1 MKFCNSSTLQELDLQ
16 DKLGDNIGVH
26 IERAEATLEQA
37 VDDFPMQSVIFDTS
51 RQETL
56 TLVVFSCAAF

>member
-26 IERAEATLEQA
+26 IECAEPTLEQA

-56 TLVVFSCAAF
+56 TLAEFSCAAF